1 MREKH
6 RAWEGESVKAK
17 GSGVWGNSAHF
28 LWGSPLCALKFI
40 NKFGTCSLLSLWVL
54 VGFFFPF
61 YFFSPGKFL
70 AVGRTAA
77 RV

>member
-28 LWGSPLCALKFI
+28 LWGSPLCALKCIDGFS
-40 NKFGTCSLLSLWVL
+40 TCSPLSLWVL
-54 VGFFFPF
+54 VWFVFFL
-61 YFFSPGKFL
+61 FFSPGKFL
-70 AVGRTAA
+70 AVGRIAA